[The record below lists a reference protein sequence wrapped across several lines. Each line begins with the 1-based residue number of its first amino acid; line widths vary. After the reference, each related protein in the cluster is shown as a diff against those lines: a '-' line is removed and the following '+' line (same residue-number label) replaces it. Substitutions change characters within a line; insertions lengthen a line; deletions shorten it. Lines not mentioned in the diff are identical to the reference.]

1 MTERHKEILL
11 VPTPGLRPLSAS
23 SWAWLHDC
31 TDWGYSN
38 SGLVVSEGQ
47 ALLVDTQF
55 TLPATEELLAAVE
68 SVCLREEIG
77 LLVCTHQNG
86 DHTWGNQL
94 LAGAEIITSVS
105 GAAGL
110 CHEMGPEQLTMLAR
124 SGGPDA
130 AGAYVARHFAH
141 FDFTGITVT
150 APTRTFQSRETVKVG
165 TVLVELIDLGAGHSA
180 GDVAV
185 HVSDEAVVFAG
196 DALFSGAHMVV
207 WSGSLNGCIRACQVL
222 LDTGAELFV
231 PGHGPLLNR
240 SGVAEIRDRLTRV
253 AEEATRY
260 ARRGVPLA
268 DAARRI
274 MAGHAGTW
282 AHPERLFTQT
292 AAAYAEAGVVGAP
305 SSTLA
310 MVEGMASLAC

>member
-1 MTERHKEILL
+1 M
-11 VPTPGLRPLSAS
+11 PAPGLRSLSAS
-23 SWAWLHDC
+23 SWAWLHDRA
-31 TDWGYSN
+31 DWGYSN
-38 SGLVVSEGQ
+38 SGLIVSEGQ

-55 TLPATEELLAAVE
+55 TLHATEELLSAVE
-68 SVCLREEIG
+68 AVCPREQIG
-77 LLVCTHQNG
+77 RLVCTHQNG

-94 LAGAEIITSVS
+94 LPGAEIITSVA

-110 CHEMGPEQLTMLAR
+110 CHEMGPEQLTALIH
-124 SGGPDA
+124 SGRPGA
-130 AGAYVARHFAH
+130 AATYVARHFAH
-141 FDFTGITVT
+141 FDFTGITVMG
-150 APTRTFQSRETVKVG
+150 PTRTFQGREDVKVG

-185 HVSDEAVVFAG
+185 HVPDEGVVFAG

-207 WSGSLNGCIRACQVL
+207 WSGSLSGCIRACQTL
-222 LDTGAELFV
+222 LDTGADVFV
-231 PGHGPLLNR
+231 PGHGPLLDR
-240 SGVAEIRDRLTRV
+240 SGVAEIRDRLSQV
-253 AEEATRY
+253 AEEATGH

-268 DAARRI
+268 DAVRRV

-282 AHPERLFTQT
+282 AHSERLFTQT
-292 AAAYAEAGVVGAP
+292 AAAYAEAGVAGVP